1 MGGRVIPARCA
12 QRAGRRFVGRSP
24 FMTLATRLR
33 QLWLGFER
41 PEPKRVPVLPLVG
54 YEQEGGVSM
63 TKGGAAH
70 AIRLY
75 VEALLAVPPEL
86 RRVGHGGPPASLY
99 ARLRN
104 VVAGLWPRGWQ
115 CSRDWPRLLPASLN
129 CAGSA

>member
-1 MGGRVIPARCA
+1 
-12 QRAGRRFVGRSP
+12 
-24 FMTLATRLR
+24 MTLATRPR

-75 VEALLAVPPEL
+75 VEALLAVPPEVAS
-86 RRVGHGGPPASLY
+86 RRPRRPACKPVRPT
-99 ARLRN
+99 A
-104 VVAGLWPRGWQ
+104 
-115 CSRDWPRLLPASLN
+115 
-129 CAGSA
+129 